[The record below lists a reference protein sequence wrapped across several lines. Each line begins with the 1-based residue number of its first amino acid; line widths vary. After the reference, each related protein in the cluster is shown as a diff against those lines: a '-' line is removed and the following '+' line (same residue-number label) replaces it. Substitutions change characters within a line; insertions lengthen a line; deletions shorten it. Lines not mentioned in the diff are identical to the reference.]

1 MTMKDVKQSL
11 MDIYKQSYYEG
22 TIDTINNIQKALVG
36 TKTLTGQYPD
46 MELFVYKLLP
56 EMRDIETKKYEENK
70 NAK

>member
-1 MTMKDVKQSL
+1 MIKDELKQIV
-11 MDIYKQSYYEG
+11 MDAYTQSYYEG